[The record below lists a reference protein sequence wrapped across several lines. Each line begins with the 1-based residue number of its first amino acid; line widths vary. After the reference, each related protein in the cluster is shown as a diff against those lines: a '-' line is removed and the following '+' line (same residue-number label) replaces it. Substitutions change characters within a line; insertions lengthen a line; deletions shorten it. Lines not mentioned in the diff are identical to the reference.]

1 MSAPTGLEPLFAE
14 GRWRVDRANSVVGLR
29 VRHLLVR
36 TVVGCFRDFD
46 GVVATGATPSIV
58 GTIRAA
64 SLETDCRERDE
75 RLRSPGFF
83 DVEKYPELT
92 FASRHVG
99 FGAGGTMLLAG
110 ELTIKGCT
118 RPIEL
123 VGVFR
128 GVDAKPGGRER
139 IAFDLCGRLRRT
151 DYGLTWS
158 WLAEPRG
165 ILVDDVVE
173 LALGIAAVRE
183 VGLELA
189 A

>member
-1 MSAPTGLEPLFAE
+1 MSETTGLEQLFAA
-14 GRWRVDRANSVVGLR
+14 GTWRVDRAHSVVGFR

-36 TVVGCFRDFD
+36 TVVGRFRDFD
-46 GVVATGATPSIV
+46 GVISTGQTPSIV

-64 SLETDCRERDE
+64 SLDTDRPERDD
-75 RLRSPGFF
+75 RLRSADFF
-83 DVEKYPELT
+83 DVERYPELV
-92 FASRHVG
+92 FASRDVG

-110 ELTIKGCT
+110 ELTIRELT

-123 VGVFR
+123 AGVFR
-128 GVDAKPGGRER
+128 GVDAKPGGGVR
-139 IAFDLCGRLRRT
+139 IAFDLCGELHRA

-158 WLAEPRG
+158 RMAETRG

-173 LALGIAAVRE
+173 LALGIAAVRD